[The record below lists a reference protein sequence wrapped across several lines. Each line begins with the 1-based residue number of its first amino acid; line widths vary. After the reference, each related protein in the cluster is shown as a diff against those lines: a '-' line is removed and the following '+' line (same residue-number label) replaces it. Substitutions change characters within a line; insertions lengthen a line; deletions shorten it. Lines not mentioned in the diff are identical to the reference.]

1 MWGARMLNPFLQVH
15 LSVQAM
21 FSPMGNVRGGLISVT
36 TNFMACLCHGGR
48 NPMPGNGQ
56 LARINLAGMFPD
68 HPESGLL

>member
-1 MWGARMLNPFLQVH
+1 MLNPFLQVH
-15 LSVQAM
+15 LLVQGII
-21 FSPMGNVRGGLISVT
+21 SPMDSVRGGPISVT

-48 NPMPGNGQ
+48 NLMPGSGQ